1 MALQVRFF
9 MVEEDERELL
19 RRLERLEL
27 ELWPELTDPSER
39 PPIVSA
45 SVALE
50 DDAYYLAKG
59 DVIGH
64 QIKKGPDRGRFR
76 IDEVDSPVIYFCRS
90 RLDEDGELRS
100 GYFWAETG
108 EGNGPAAADADGLLA
123 VAVPEGLQRRL
134 ERRSLRR
141 GVPPG
146 ALAFLVH
153 VDRHA
158 PGWVLRERLDQALLH
173 LRGIHVGDRP
183 DPDARPGA
191 LHD

>member
-100 GYFWAETG
+100 GYFWAETEAHG
-108 EGNGPAAADADGLLA
+108 DQARLGGKPARFLSAVRELRELVSTRFRKSEPVRGTIYFVGPAAARLAKAGLA
-123 VAVPEGLQRRL
+123 
-134 ERRSLRR
+134 LREAGR
-141 GVPPG
+141 KGEP
-146 ALAFLVH
+146 VH
-153 VDRHA
+153 VYR
-158 PGWVLRERLDQALLH
+158 
-173 LRGIHVGDRP
+173 
-183 DPDARPGA
+183 
-191 LHD
+191 